1 MGSLG
6 HVESYISELEK
17 IAKNNN
23 AEEIYNYISNR
34 NNNFAARVVVM
45 NMTDKLPEEH
55 HNKIMALGLINDLSS
70 SGVLYLE
77 KFK

>member
-6 HVESYISELEK
+6 YVESYICELEK
-17 IAKNNN
+17 TAERNDP
-23 AEEIYNYISNR
+23 EEIYNYISNR
-34 NNNFAARVVVM
+34 NNNFAARVVVL

-55 HNKIMALGLINDLSS
+55 HNKMIALGLINDLSS
-70 SGVLYLE
+70 SGALYLE